1 MSATLLP
8 EQVETTPTVDSTL
21 TADPTPADAVPSI
34 AAVPTIATKPTA
46 ASTTITFKDLG
57 LNQNLVQA
65 LDASGYVNPTPIQ
78 AESIPHLLAGRDI
91 IGQAQTGTG
100 KTAAFAL
107 PLLQTMDLKLSQTQV
122 LVLTPTRELA
132 IQVAEAFERYAG
144 GVKAIRVAAIYGGQD
159 YMVQFRQLD
168 RGAHVV
174 VGTPGRVMD
183 HMRRGSLN
191 LDGLRC
197 LVLDEADEMLRMGFA
212 EDVEWVLQSVPEKR
226 QIALFSATLP
236 DQIRR
241 MAQQYLRDPAEITIK
256 QRTATADTIRQRYLI
271 AAPGQK
277 EIALARVLEAEETDG
292 VIVFC
297 KTKSSTEP
305 LVEYLNHH
313 GHRAVALHGDIAQ
326 KQRERIIDNLRGGK
340 INIVVATDVAARG
353 LDVQRVSHV
362 INYDLPFDS
371 EAYVHRIGRTGRA
384 GRNGEAILFLGPRD
398 RGKLRRLEQATRQTI
413 EQMEFPS
420 NRAINKRRVTKFH
433 ERITGGLAHHDI
445 ETFLSIIS
453 QYRQEND
460 VPVEQIAAALATI
473 IQGKKP
479 FLLRDDFKQPEF
491 DSMRRDDR
499 GGSGDRRSGSRFG
512 ESRYSDN
519 RRSSGDRGDRNNDR
533 GDRRGSFD
541 GPRSRDRSAPRDDR
555 SAPRPERS
563 RPRSSGDANLE
574 TYRVEVG
581 HAQQIKP
588 GNLVGAIANEAGIDS
603 SFIGRIEIFDRYS
616 TVDLPR
622 DLPPDL
628 IEHLGQAKV
637 GGRPL
642 RISRLSEERAARPRK
657 APRPQ

>member
-1 MSATLLP
+1 
-8 EQVETTPTVDSTL
+8 
-21 TADPTPADAVPSI
+21 
-34 AAVPTIATKPTA
+34 
-46 ASTTITFKDLG
+46 
-57 LNQNLVQA
+57 
-65 LDASGYVNPTPIQ
+65 
-78 AESIPHLLAGRDI
+78 
-91 IGQAQTGTG
+91 
-100 KTAAFAL
+100 
-107 PLLQTMDLKLSQTQV
+107 V

-183 HMRRGSLN
+183 HMRRGSLS
-191 LDGLRC
+191 LEGLRC

-212 EDVEWVLQSVPEKR
+212 EDVEWVLQAVPEQR

-236 DQIRR
+236 DQIRN
-241 MAQQYLRDPAEITIK
+241 MAQQYLREPAEITIA
-256 QRTATADTIRQRYLI
+256 QRTATADTIRQRFVI
-271 AAPGQK
+271 AAPAQK
-277 EIALARVLEAEETDG
+277 ESALARLLEAEETDG
-292 VIVFC
+292 VIVFV

-305 LVEYLNHH
+305 LAEYLNHH

-326 KQRERIIDNLRGGK
+326 KQRERILDQLRNSK

-353 LDVQRVSHV
+353 LDVQRISHV

-384 GRNGEAILFLGPRD
+384 GRKGEAILFVGPRD

-433 ERITGGLAHHDI
+433 ERITGALAHHDL

-460 VPVEQIAAALATI
+460 VPIEQIAAALAALV
-473 IQGKKP
+473 QGKKP
-479 FLLRDDFKQPEF
+479 FLLRDEFKQPEF
-491 DSMRRDDR
+491 DSLRRPDSARGPRRFEDDR
-499 GGSGDRRSGSRFG
+499 RP
-512 ESRYSDN
+512 
-519 RRSSGDRGDRNNDR
+519 R
-533 GDRRGSFD
+533 GDRRYGEERGGRREFD
-541 GPRSRDRSAPRDDR
+541 REPRREGFAAGRERPRSRPA
-555 SAPRPERS
+555 
-563 RPRSSGDANLE
+563 GDANLE
-574 TYRVEVG
+574 TFRVEVG
-581 HAQQIKP
+581 HAHQIKP

-603 SFIGRIEIFDRYS
+603 AFIGRIEIFERYS

-622 DLPPDL
+622 DLPNDL
-628 IEHLGQAKV
+628 IEHLAQAKI
-637 GGRPL
+637 GGRTL
-642 RISRLSEERAARPRK
+642 RISRLSEERSVRSRKARPEKRGK
-657 APRPQ
+657 RPE

>member
-8 EQVETTPTVDSTL
+8 EQAETTLIATS
-21 TADPTPADAVPSI
+21 TPA
-34 AAVPTIATKPTA
+34 PTNA
-46 ASTTITFKDLG
+46 FKELG
-57 LNQNLVQA
+57 LNPSLVGA
-65 LDASGYVNPTPIQ
+65 LEASGYVTPTPIQ
-78 AESIPHLLAGRDI
+78 AQSIPILLSGRDL

-107 PLLQTMDLKLSQTQV
+107 PLLQTMDLKQSKTQV
-122 LVLTPTRELA
+122 LVLAPTRELA

-183 HMRRGSLN
+183 HMRRGSLS
-191 LDGLRC
+191 LDSLRC

-236 DQIRR
+236 DQIRN
-241 MAQQYLRDPAEITIK
+241 MAQKYLKDPAEITIAQK
-256 QRTATADTIRQRYLI
+256 TATADTIRQRYVI

-277 EIALARVLEAEETDG
+277 ESALARLLEAEETDG
-292 VIVFC
+292 VIVFV

-305 LVEYLNHH
+305 LAEYLNHH

-326 KQRERIIDNLRGGK
+326 KQRERILDNLRGGK

-353 LDVQRVSHV
+353 LDVQRISHV

-384 GRNGEAILFLGPRD
+384 GRNGEAILFVGPRD

-413 EQMEFPS
+413 AQMEFPS

-433 ERITGGLAHHDI
+433 EKITGALAHHDL

-453 QYRQEND
+453 QYKQEND
-460 VPVEQIAAALATI
+460 VPIEHIAAALATI
-473 IQGKKP
+473 VQGKKP
-479 FLLRDDFKQPEF
+479 FLLRDEFKQPEF

-499 GGSGDRRSGSRFG
+499 SSERPGRYG

-519 RRSSGDRGDRNNDR
+519 RGRPGGSRYGERRSGGDRGPR
-533 GDRRGSFD
+533 GNFD
-541 GPRSRDRSAPRDDR
+541 GPSRDRSSDRGEQRGERPRGDR
-555 SAPRPERS
+555 P
-563 RPRSSGDANLE
+563 RPRSSDSNLE

-603 SFIGRIEIFDRYS
+603 AFIGRIEIFERYS

-628 IEHLGQAKV
+628 IEQLGQAKI
-637 GGRPL
+637 GGKTL
-642 RISRLSEERAARPRK
+642 RISRLSEERSSRPRK
-657 APRPQ
+657 ARPDKS

>member
-1 MSATLLP
+1 MP
-8 EQVETTPTVDSTL
+8 EQAETTPITAST
-21 TADPTPADAVPSI
+21 PTP
-34 AAVPTIATKPTA
+34 
-46 ASTTITFKDLG
+46 TTTFKDLG
-57 LNQNLVQA
+57 LNANLVGA
-65 LDASGYVNPTPIQ
+65 LEASGYVSPTPIQ
-78 AESIPHLLAGRDI
+78 AQSIPHLLAGRDI

-107 PLLQTMDLKLSQTQV
+107 PLLQTMDLKQSHTQV

-159 YMVQFRQLD
+159 YMIQFRQLD

-183 HMRRGSLN
+183 HMRRGSLS
-191 LDGLRC
+191 LDNLRC

-236 DQIRR
+236 DQIRKL
-241 MAQQYLRDPAEITIK
+241 AQKYLKDPAEITIA
-256 QRTATADTIRQRYLI
+256 QRTATADTIRQRYVI

-277 EIALARVLEAEETDG
+277 ESALARLLEAEETDG

-384 GRNGEAILFLGPRD
+384 GRNGEAILFVGPRD

-433 ERITGGLAHHDI
+433 EKITGALAHHDL

-453 QYRQEND
+453 QYKQEND
-460 VPVEQIAAALATI
+460 VPIEQIAAALATI
-473 IQGKKP
+473 VQGKKP
-479 FLLRDDFKQPEF
+479 FLLRDEFKQPEF

-499 GGSGDRRSGSRFG
+499 SSRDRPSRFG
-512 ESRYSDN
+512 EGRYAEG
-519 RRSSGDRGDRNNDR
+519 RRYGDDRNPR
-533 GDRRGSFD
+533 GNFD
-541 GPRSRDRSAPRDDR
+541 GPRSRDRSAPRGDR
-555 SAPRPERS
+555 PAPRGD
-563 RPRSSGDANLE
+563 RPRARTGDGNLE

-603 SFIGRIEIFDRYS
+603 AFIGRIEIFERYS

-628 IEHLGQAKV
+628 IEQLGQAKI
-637 GGRPL
+637 GGRTL
-642 RISRLSEERAARPRK
+642 RISRLSEERSARPRK
-657 APRPQ
+657 ARPEKG